1 MRKLKALDLFC
12 GGGGACIGMQ
22 QAGFEVIGVDIKVHR
37 NYPGCFIQADIHDL
51 PVSIHD
57 FDFVWA
63 SPPCQ
68 EFSVGTKCRKGG
80 KKDYPN
86 LIPQTRA
93 LLDSHPFTCI
103 ENVPNAP
110 LRPDL
115 TLNGATLGLPFI
127 CRKRIFE
134 LSWFMFNPILLS
146 QPKTIREKG
155 FTVTV
160 CKTSSNNKRINEKR
174 RRMGLK
180 SSVPKAVRKAVM
192 GIPYFQEMTNDEIGE
207 SVAPP
212 MAEFIARE
220 ALRQIREY
228 G

>member
-1 MRKLKALDLFC
+1 MTKPLALDLFC

-22 QAGFEVIGVDIKVHR
+22 WAGFEVVGIDIKPR
-37 NYPGCFIQADIHDL
+37 PNYPSHFIQADAHNL
-51 PVSIHD
+51 PVSIDD
-57 FDFVWA
+57 FSFVWA

-80 KKDYPN
+80 KKDCPN
-86 LIPQTRA
+86 LIPQTRT

-115 TLNGATLGLPFI
+115 VLNGATFGLPFI

-134 LSWFMFNPILLS
+134 LSWFMFSPILLS
-146 QPKTIREKG
+146 PPKIIPEKG

-160 CKTSSNNKRINEKR
+160 CKTSSNNKRIIEKR

-180 SSVPKAVRKAVM
+180 SSVPKDVRKTVM
-192 GIPYFQEMTNDEIGE
+192 GIPYFQDMTNDEIGE
-207 SVAPP
+207 SVPP
-212 MAEFIARE
+212 AYSEFIARE
-220 ALRQIREY
+220 ALRQMETQ
-228 G
+228 